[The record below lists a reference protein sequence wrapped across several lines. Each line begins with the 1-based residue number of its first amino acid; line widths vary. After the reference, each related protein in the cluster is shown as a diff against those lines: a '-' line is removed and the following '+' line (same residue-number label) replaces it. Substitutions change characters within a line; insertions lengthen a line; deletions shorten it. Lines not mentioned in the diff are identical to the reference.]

1 MKPTP
6 LEPKAEEHDLG
17 GERARG
23 QLRQQEH
30 GELQGQEDGRQHEEP
45 KRTGQGCRRA
55 PRAGPRGSL
64 WALLRP
70 GRFKGGDTSPN
81 VV

>member
-30 GELQGQEDGRQHEEP
+30 GELQGQEDGRRHEEP
-45 KRTGQGCRRA
+45 KRTGRGVPEGPQGCTTRELVGLA
-55 PRAGPRGSL
+55 KT
-64 WALLRP
+64 W
-70 GRFKGGDTSPN
+70 K
-81 VV
+81 V